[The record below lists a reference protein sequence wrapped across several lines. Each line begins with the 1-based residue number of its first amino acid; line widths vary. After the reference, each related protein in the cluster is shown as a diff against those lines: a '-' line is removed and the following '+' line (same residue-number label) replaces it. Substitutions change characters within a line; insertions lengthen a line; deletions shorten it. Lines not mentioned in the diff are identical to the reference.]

1 MIHEVIGPHNAIGK
15 VAESDVRIALNAGYN
30 VTVISKIFDSDTRS
44 QVKWHPLYVPPRF
57 FYWQWTTARRY
68 IKQALARA
76 RAESKFDII
85 HAHQPQVAD
94 LADVFQC
101 HFLTR
106 VAAERHC
113 LEERSDLRSRF
124 LRLQQQG
131 VLHAEDKCFRNWNPN
146 TWMLYDS
153 ALTQEEFHRL
163 YGKCPLEQ
171 VLVYDFPPLRIA
183 TPEERTAARKKFAPN
198 VALASRQCSPDRT
211 PGSSS
216 TEHRQDADAT
226 AAPIIAGYLGGVQE
240 RKGYK
245 RLFAALKDAPDIHL
259 LFAGSHT
266 ENFSVPPELNGRV
279 TPLGLVSDT
288 PGFYAACDVII
299 VPSLFEPLGLVA
311 FESAARG
318 TPVIATP
325 EVGALPHLLEFG
337 AGERWNVSEAI
348 APIIRHAAANRA
360 AYQPGIV
367 RMAQELSFANYGKK
381 LLSVYDLVLAR
392 VRRAN
397 EPQNCSIPHQPA
409 PSQTAGV
416 G

>member
-1 MIHEVIGPHNAIGK
+1 MPNLLMIHEVIGPHNAIGK
-15 VAESDVRIALNAGYN
+15 VAESDLRIALNAGYN
-30 VTVISKIFDSDTRS
+30 VTVISKIFDSDTKS
-44 QVKWHPLYVPPRF
+44 CVKWHPLYVPPRL

-113 LEERSDLRSRF
+113 LEERKDLRSRF

-183 TPEERTAARKKFAPN
+183 TPEDRAAARKKFLPN
-198 VALASRQCSPDRT
+198 VALASRQCSD
-211 PGSSS
+211 
-216 TEHRQDADAT
+216 
-226 AAPIIAGYLGGVQE
+226 APIVVGYLGGMQE

-245 RLFAALKDAPDIHL
+245 RLLAALKDAPDIHL

-266 ENFSVPPELNGRV
+266 ENFSPPPELTGRI

-288 PGFYAACDVII
+288 PNFYAACDVLL

-325 EVGALPHLLEFG
+325 EVGALPHLLEFN
-337 AGERWNVSEAI
+337 AGEKWNPTESV
-348 APIIRHAAANRA
+348 PPLIRQVAANRA
-360 AYQPGIV
+360 AYQPGIQ
-367 RMAQELSFANYGKK
+367 RMAEALSFTNYGKN
-381 LLSVYDLVLAR
+381 LLAIYNKVLAR
-392 VRRAN
+392 TAGVSPAVRRAHA
-397 EPQNCSIPHQPA
+397 QTTIT
-409 PSQTAGV
+409 SQGA
-416 G
+416 